1 MQRDEYA
8 IELARDQL
16 RERLVLRIERMRV
29 DAALQQRRQAGVAG
43 LQRDLALARG
53 AAEQHGNAAELLRVG
68 DVTDDLR
75 VVTQAHQSDSP
86 AMRNSGVSAT
96 PNFSLHDAL
105 DVRDELLHVGGG
117 RGLDVDEEVRVF
129 G

>member
-1 MQRDEYA
+1 MCIDT
-8 IELARDQL
+8 
-16 RERLVLRIERMRV
+16 
-29 DAALQQRRQAGVAG
+29 ALQQRRKTGVAR

-53 AAEQHGNAAELLRVG
+53 AAQQHGDAAEFRGDG

-75 VVTQAHQSDSP
+75 VVTQAHQSGSP

-96 PNFSLHDAL
+96 PNFSLHDGL

-117 RGLDVDEEVRVF
+117 RGLDVDEEVRVL